1 MPLEDCLVGIGY
13 GLGMCGRF
21 AQVFEEKDVSRI
33 EEILRAACSIEDLGV
48 LSFNTA
54 PTDQAGIV
62 VGTDSA
68 DDRTRGVVGRSRRAR
83 FGLVPSWADGPGG
96 RGGTGPM
103 MMNAR
108 SETVREKAAFRGLV
122 RSRRCVVPISGFFEW
137 EQVDGEKRKRPWYV
151 TRADGEAM
159 LLAGVW
165 DTWVSDGSELDSFSV
180 LTMVPDSFLGAI
192 HDRMPVILEHEEAG
206 VWMDRERSDREID
219 GVLGRGPIEGVLS
232 GHRVGRG
239 VASAGR
245 RDASV
250 LDAIDGEEGEQG
262 RLF

>member
-1 MPLEDCLVGIGY
+1 MTGDYPGFVDEIGY

-33 EEILRAACSIEDLGV
+33 EEILRAACSIEDLGIP
-48 LSFNTA
+48 SFNTA
-54 PTDQAGIV
+54 PTDEVGIV
-62 VGTDSA
+62 VQG
-68 DDRTRGVVGRSRRAR
+68 DRGQENRSRRAR
-83 FGLVPSWADGPGG
+83 FGLVPSWSDGPGS
-96 RGGTGPM
+96 GPM

-122 RSRRCVVPISGFFEW
+122 RSRRCVVPVSGFFEW
-137 EQVDGEKRKRPWYV
+137 EKVGGEKRKRPWFV
-151 TRADGEAM
+151 KRADGEAM

-165 DTWVSDGSELDSFSV
+165 DTWIKEGGELDSFSV
-180 LTMVPDSFLGAI
+180 LTMAPDSFLGAI
-192 HDRMPVILEHEEAG
+192 HDRMPVILETEETG
-206 VWMDRERSDREID
+206 VWMDRESADREID
-219 GVLGRGPIEGVLS
+219 GLLCRGPIEGVLT

-245 RDASV
+245 GDASV
-250 LDAIDGEEGEQG
+250 LEAIDGEDGEQG

>member
-1 MPLEDCLVGIGY
+1 
-13 GLGMCGRF
+13 MCGRF
-21 AQVFEEKDVSRI
+21 AQVFEEKEVSRI
-33 EEILRAACSIEDLGV
+33 EEILRAACSVEDLGIPC
-48 LSFNTA
+48 FNTA

-62 VGTDSA
+62 VQGEGDQQ
-68 DDRTRGVVGRSRRAR
+68 DRKHQSGRNRSRRAR
-83 FGLVPSWADGPGG
+83 FGLVPSWSDGP
-96 RGGTGPM
+96 GTGPM

-137 EQVDGEKRKRPWYV
+137 EKVDGEKRKRPWYV

-159 LLAGVW
+159 LLAGLW
-165 DTWVSDGSELDSFSV
+165 DTWVSDGGLGSELDSFSI

-192 HDRMPVILEHEEAG
+192 HDRMPVILEHEEVG
-206 VWMDRERSDREID
+206 VWMDREQSDREID
-219 GVLGRGPIEGVLS
+219 GLLARGPIEGVLT

-239 VASAGR
+239 VASAERG
-245 RDASV
+245 DATV
-250 LDAIDGEEGEQG
+250 LNPIEAEEGEQG